1 MMYSINPATEEQLG
15 QFAVDDPAH
24 VDQALD
30 LATRAQR
37 EWRRLQVEQRTP
49 LLRQLAHTLRKRKSE
64 WARLITLE
72 MGKPLSEASAE
83 IEKCAIT
90 CDFYA
95 DQAAGL
101 LGDLSIKSNASDSRV
116 VYDPLG
122 VVLAVMPWNYP
133 FWQAMRAAVPAIVAG
148 NGVFLK
154 HAANIPQCARA
165 LQELFVEAGA
175 LPGLFTAP
183 LLPSSAVEGLI
194 QDERIAAVTF
204 TGSTPVGRTI
214 ASQAGRALK
223 KQVLEL
229 GGSDPF
235 VVLADADVE
244 AAAAAAVKA
253 RFSNTGQSCI
263 SSKRF
268 IVEEAVADRFVTA
281 FCKGA
286 ESLLQGDPLS
296 PGVALGPMARGSLRD
311 ELHAQVL
318 ATLAEGA
325 QLKLGGRLPSGPGH
339 FYPATVLDHVTP
351 GMTAARQE
359 TFGPAA
365 AILRVRDTEEAIEI
379 ANSTEFGL
387 AATLWTADPAH
398 GRALARRIDA
408 GAVFIN
414 GLVASDPRLPFGGVK
429 QSGYGRELGAQG
441 LHEFSNVKTLWCG
454 PATN

>member
-1 MMYSINPATEEQLG
+1 MFNSINPATEAQLG
-15 QFAVDDPAH
+15 QFSPDEPAH
-24 VDQALD
+24 IDQALD
-30 LATRAQR
+30 LANKAQR
-37 EWRRLQVEQRTP
+37 EWRRLDVNQRTP
-49 LLRQLAHTLRKRKSE
+49 LLRQLALTLRKHKGE

-72 MGKPLSEASAE
+72 MGKPLSEALAE
-83 IEKCAIT
+83 VEKCAVT

-95 DQAAGL
+95 EHATRM
-101 LGDLSIKSNASDSRV
+101 LSDTSIESNASDSRIV
-116 VYDPLG
+116 HDPLG
-122 VVLAVMPWNYP
+122 IVLAVMPWNYP

-148 NGVFLK
+148 NGLFLK
-154 HAANIPQCARA
+154 HAANVPQCARA
-165 LQELFVEAGA
+165 LEALFVEAGA
-175 LPGLFTAP
+175 PPGLFTAP

-194 QDERIAAVTF
+194 NDERIAAVTF

-214 ASQAGRALK
+214 ASQAGNALK

-268 IVEEAVADRFVTA
+268 IVEETIADRFVEA
-281 FCKGA
+281 FCNGA
-286 ESLLQGDPLS
+286 SKLVQGDPLNE
-296 PGVALGPMARGSLRD
+296 GVGLGPMARGSLRD
-311 ELHAQVL
+311 ELHAQIA
-318 ATLAEGA
+318 ATVAEGA
-325 QLKLGGRLPSGPGH
+325 QLKLGGELPSGPGY

-351 GMTAARQE
+351 NMTAAKQE

-365 AILRVRDTEEAIEI
+365 AILRVRDTEEAIAL
-379 ANSTEFGL
+379 ANATEFGL
-387 AATLWTADPAH
+387 GATLWTKDASH
-398 GRALARRIDA
+398 GRALARHIDA

-429 QSGYGRELGAQG
+429 QSGYGRELGAHG
-441 LHEFSNVKTLWCG
+441 LHEFTNVKTLWSG
-454 PATN
+454 PAR